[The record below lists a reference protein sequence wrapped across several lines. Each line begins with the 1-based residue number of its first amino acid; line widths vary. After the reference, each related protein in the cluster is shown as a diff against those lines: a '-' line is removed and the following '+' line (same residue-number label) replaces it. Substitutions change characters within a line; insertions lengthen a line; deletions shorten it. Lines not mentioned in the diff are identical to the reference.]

1 MIISVDKELCD
12 KIEYLFIIKIPRK
25 LRREGY
31 PITLIKSILK
41 HKIEQNQTNNNQWQ
55 LPLSL
60 SKLLLDWIFQRP
72 SKNSGKNTK
81 I

>member
-60 SKLLLDWIFQRP
+60 SKLLLD
-72 SKNSGKNTK
+72 
-81 I
+81 